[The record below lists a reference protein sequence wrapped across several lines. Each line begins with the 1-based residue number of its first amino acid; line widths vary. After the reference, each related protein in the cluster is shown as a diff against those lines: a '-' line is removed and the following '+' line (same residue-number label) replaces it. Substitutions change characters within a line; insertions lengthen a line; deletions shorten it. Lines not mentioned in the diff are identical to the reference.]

1 MSIGSTAN
9 REKYSLTQYL
19 LVVRII
25 LSFFEIRR

>member
-19 LVVRII
+19 LVVRIS
-25 LSFFEIRR
+25 LSFLEIRR